1 MTNQELDPITLQVI
15 SGALDTIA
23 EEMGHILYRMSF
35 SSIIRESQ
43 DLGAGLFDTDFNTL
57 CESESTPLHI
67 GSLPGY
73 LAGIRETLQGGRWN
87 DGDVVIHNHP
97 YHGASHSPDI
107 GIVIPVFHQGDLVA
121 FSANTAH
128 HLDIGAATPGL
139 IIDIPDVYAE
149 GMLFAGT
156 KLYEEGRRNEAL
168 WEYIRRNSRAARQL
182 QDDLDAQIASARLGV
197 RRFNELLERYGM
209 DTVLA
214 ATRQLMDYTERVLRQ
229 RIAEIPDGEYRAEG
243 FLDDDGRNRD
253 VRLPI
258 KVCVRVKGDGIE
270 IDLTGSADQV
280 ETGFNVPF
288 EGSTKVACFCAIRSL
303 LLDAETSEIK
313 VPSNQGSF
321 RPIDVIAP
329 KGSIYNPNFP
339 AAAEARFSQI
349 NRVIDLIY
357 KALAPVLPND
367 VIAGSSATLSF
378 AAYSGV
384 KPDGEY
390 WVFLEVNEGSYGGR
404 PASDGPDSIDSLMA
418 NTRNNPLE
426 DLAIHLPMICDRYE
440 LRDDVMP
447 GAGRFRGGLGVVKKQ
462 RILTDGFITHECDRH
477 TDVPWGI
484 FGGGEGQCGAVEI
497 YNAAR
502 PQDVTDMPAKFAG
515 LRVSEG
521 DVMAFYGPCGGGYG
535 DPLDRPAEKVLE
547 DVLDDFCTVEH
558 ARQAYGVVVDLDTET
573 VDGPATEALRS
584 RMRTDPRRWE
594 SSPATAGRGGDGA
607 RRTPRAALAAG
618 AVDRSP
624 ATGAGKRGPADRGPA
639 GGGPVIGPADPPA
652 RHGPPRR
659 TASHPDS
666 PSIEGAPSV
675 EDLVARLNERLGDD
689 WSFDVQRH
697 RRNGGGIEVLAEL
710 ESNGARVRRTG
721 ASNGNGSLPLGARI
735 EIASEAAFRSCAAEM
750 LGSAGRS

>member
-1 MTNQELDPITLQVI
+1 
-15 SGALDTIA
+15 
-23 EEMGHILYRMSF
+23 
-35 SSIIRESQ
+35 
-43 DLGAGLFDTDFNTL
+43 
-57 CESESTPLHI
+57 
-67 GSLPGY
+67 
-73 LAGIRETLQGGRWN
+73 
-87 DGDVVIHNHP
+87 
-97 YHGASHSPDI
+97 
-107 GIVIPVFHQGDLVA
+107 
-121 FSANTAH
+121 
-128 HLDIGAATPGL
+128 
-139 IIDIPDVYAE
+139 
-149 GMLFAGT
+149 
-156 KLYEEGRRNEAL
+156 
-168 WEYIRRNSRAARQL
+168 
-182 QDDLDAQIASARLGV
+182 
-197 RRFNELLERYGM
+197 
-209 DTVLA
+209 
-214 ATRQLMDYTERVLRQ
+214 MDYTERVLRQ

-558 ARQAYGVVVDLDTET
+558 ARQAYGVVVDLERET

-584 RMRTDPRRWE
+584 RMRTDPRRGE

-607 RRTPRAALAAG
+607 RRTPRVALAAG
-618 AVDRSP
+618 RRGPFVRGRRLEARAGRPGTGRPGACRSRACHRPGRPFRAPRAAASGRIPSRLALDRGRPLDRGSGGAAQRTSRRRLELRRPAPPPQRRRHRSP
-624 ATGAGKRGPADRGPA
+624 GRARVERRPGTAHRHVERQRKPAVGSADRDRLRGGVPFLRGGKCWGRRAGAGVMRTPLRPAPTDATGPGPRLRSLEPA
-639 GGGPVIGPADPPA
+639 Y
-652 RHGPPRR
+652 
-659 TASHPDS
+659 S
-666 PSIEGAPSV
+666 
-675 EDLVARLNERLGDD
+675 
-689 WSFDVQRH
+689 QR
-697 RRNGGGIEVLAEL
+697 E
-710 ESNGARVRRTG
+710 
-721 ASNGNGSLPLGARI
+721 
-735 EIASEAAFRSCAAEM
+735 EIR
-750 LGSAGRS
+750 